1 MYVLQLC
8 SSSAV
13 SWLAL
18 LDDMGLNHPG
28 HKMWYTEG
36 IFPFPWWGTYPCQQ
50 DQHGFPCSFT
60 LWPHGRRKQGR
71 QDLAQ
76 VKKKKKR
83 KTRSNT
89 YLAEPQQKV
98 IERLQLVPHA
108 EGGGFPFRCSED
120 VRNHFLKP
128 GRQGSGSSSQG
139 GKKKK
144 KKKEKGKSL
153 GKGIIIKYRRY
164 WYSGN
169 LGT

>member
-1 MYVLQLC
+1 MFFHLMT
-8 SSSAV
+8 
-13 SWLAL
+13 SWA
-18 LDDMGLNHPG
+18 
-28 HKMWYTEG
+28 KEA
-36 IFPFPWWGTYPCQQ
+36 
-50 DQHGFPCSFT
+50 
-60 LWPHGRRKQGR
+60 RKTRLG
-71 QDLAQ
+71 AG
-76 VKKKKKR
+76 KKKKKR

-144 KKKEKGKSL
+144 KKKGKRKKL
-153 GKGIIIKYRRY
+153 GQGYNYKVPEI
-164 WYSGN
+164 
-169 LGT
+169 LV